1 MARHGEK
8 QKAPPDRLPEGLRIF
23 MAGWTGL
30 EPAAS
35 GVTGR
40 RYNQLNYH
48 PIKQMKLIQDPVRAV
63 NTPRAQKYAPPDGT
77 EGGKHASNQDK
88 PAFADPPERDPTCR
102 TS

>member
-1 MARHGEK
+1 M
-8 QKAPPDRLPEGLRIF
+8 F

-48 PIKQMKLIQDPVRAV
+48 PIKQKKFIHDPLHTV
-63 NTPRAQKYAPPDGT
+63 NTPPASISATMDGT
-77 EGGKHASNQDK
+77 EGRNRASNKEK
-88 PAFADPPERDPTCR
+88 PAFADPPPERDTTCR
-102 TS
+102 T

>member
-1 MARHGEK
+1 M
-8 QKAPPDRLPEGLRIF
+8 F

-48 PIKQMKLIQDPVRAV
+48 PIKQRTFIHDPVRTV
-63 NTPRAQKYAPPDGT
+63 NTPPDIEMRSAGW
-77 EGGKHASNQDK
+77 NQSAK
-88 PAFADPPERDPTCR
+88 PCVQ
-102 TS
+102 SG